1 MTRKEAYFV
10 FQSYWSDVPMVRL
23 YGHSWPI
30 RWGEAGEQKMV
41 KVYSNCGTAELFV
54 NGKSAGVRHRNSQD
68 FPAAGLRWMTP
79 FLAGKNTLRVVATRG
94 KTTVTDQISF
104 IYQTDTWDKAAE
116 LKLMEKSRTAETVTV
131 EAKVYDSKGVLC
143 PRRTQSGAF
152 QHCRS
157 RKAARQQGNLSR
169 LARGELCNGRAE
181 ITLLRNDGG
190 SVVGVATAG
199 LPTAFCT
206 IP

>member
-1 MTRKEAYFV
+1 
-10 FQSYWSDVPMVRL
+10 
-23 YGHSWPI
+23 
-30 RWGEAGEQKMV
+30 MV
-41 KVYSNCGTAELFV
+41 KVYSNCDTAELFI
-54 NGKSAGVRHRNSQD
+54 NDKSAGVRHRNSQD

-104 IYQTDTWDKAAE
+104 IYQVDTWDKAAE
-116 LKLMEKSRTAETVTV
+116 LKLTEKSRTAQTVTV
-131 EAKVYDSKGVLC
+131 EATLYDSKGVLC
-143 PRRTQSGAF
+143 LDARNQVHFSVAGAGKLLDN
-152 QHCRS
+152 RGTS
-157 RKAARQQGNLSR
+157 RGSR
-169 LARGELCNGRAE
+169 VVQLCNGRAE